1 MKYNRQE
8 KVEAMKFKG
17 AASVED
23 VKLFLK
29 GLPFKLEHKYVDN
42 EWKFFLNKELLEEGE
57 YIVKYVDSKEVG
69 LGNAECQI
77 TIAVLND
84 YQFKQVFSDLD
95 NNKNREEIL
104 KDISG
109 RNLDIVEKFINNACS
124 EGKI

>member
-77 TIAVLND
+77 TVDLFND
-84 YQFKQVFSDLD
+84 YQFEQVFSDLG

-109 RNLDIVEKFINNACS
+109 RNLDIVEKFINNASS